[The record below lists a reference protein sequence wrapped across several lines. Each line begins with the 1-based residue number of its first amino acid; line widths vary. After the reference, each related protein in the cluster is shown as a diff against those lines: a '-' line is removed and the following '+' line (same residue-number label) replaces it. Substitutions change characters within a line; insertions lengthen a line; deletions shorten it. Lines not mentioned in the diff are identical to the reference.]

1 MQWSSN
7 KTRSKI
13 RSEIIKNKLLPYMC
27 DKCGISE
34 WKGNSLS
41 LHLDHINGINNDNR
55 LDNLRFLCPN
65 CHSQTDTYCGK
76 ANRLKYGYQIK
87 KVSDEELIE
96 SIKCAK
102 NIKESLESVGLTGA
116 GNYARVKRLAI
127 QNNLL
132 HILEMSNQQKK
143 NKEKVEKLRNSNID
157 FGKHGWVTKVSDIIE
172 ITPQKTRQFILRYAP
187 DLLEKAY
194 IRKTGPRM

>member
-27 DKCGISE
+27 NECGISE

-65 CHSQTDTYCGK
+65 CHSQTDTFAG
-76 ANRLKYGYQIK
+76 
-87 KVSDEELIE
+87 
-96 SIKCAK
+96 K
-102 NIKESLESVGLTGA
+102 NINRKNILLQCNGSTFRSGRENIGS
-116 GNYARVKRLAI
+116 NPIKRTNIMKKGYLLWELA
-127 QNNLL
+127 
-132 HILEMSNQQKK
+132 
-143 NKEKVEKLRNSNID
+143 V
-157 FGKHGWVTKVSDIIE
+157 
-172 ITPQKTRQFILRYAP
+172 
-187 DLLEKAY
+187 
-194 IRKTGPRM
+194 

>member
-27 DKCGISE
+27 DECGISE

-76 ANRLKYGYQIK
+76 ANRLKYGHKNK

-96 SIKCAK
+96 SIKQSES
-102 NIKESLESVGLTGA
+102 IKESLMKVGLAGA

-132 HILEMSNQQKK
+132 HIIKNSNVLTQNKK
-143 NKEKVEKLRNSNID
+143 KMELIRNSNID
-157 FGKHGWVTKVSDIIE
+157 FSKHGWVKEVSNLTGISHQKVRLFLV
-172 ITPQKTRQFILRYAP
+172 KYAP
-187 DLLEKAY
+187 DLLKNAY
-194 IRKTGPRM
+194 TRN